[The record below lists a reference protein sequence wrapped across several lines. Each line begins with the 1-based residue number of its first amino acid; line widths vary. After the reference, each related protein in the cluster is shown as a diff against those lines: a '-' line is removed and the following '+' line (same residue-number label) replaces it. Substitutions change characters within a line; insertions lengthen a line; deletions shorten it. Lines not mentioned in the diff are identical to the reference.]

1 MPTTNGREQV
11 FNDGIK
17 NNDSRP
23 ADISAN
29 YLVTQNADGT
39 FGKIDPILLPLSTA
53 TISADTNLS
62 NQIDASNDLI
72 SGLEASKL
80 DRSEYN
86 DRFKGKFTS
95 LANLEVAYPT
105 ANIGDYAQVDEG
117 VGFEVLNYN
126 WDAEEGWV
134 QGGSGSSAT
143 NTDALPEGSVNLYFD
158 PARVLATVLTGISF
172 ITGGAIVSTD
182 SVLVAFGKLQK
193 QITDALTAIGLK
205 QDLLVSGT
213 NIKTIGGTSLLGA
226 GNINVS
232 KILVF
237 DNAPKTALTGT
248 TTATILASY
257 LIPANSIPV
266 NSILRITCRLI
277 KTGTAGIMTIN
288 INNDGSSVSNGCRFV
303 NASST
308 GASPSNTLM
317 AVKRDSSLRGGNAI
331 ILSNSGVIP
340 TDITNGVYTTATFDT
355 TINQTIYVWGTLANG
370 ADSLNFEH
378 LIIETIS

>member
-1 MPTTNGREQV
+1 MPTTNGKETP
-11 FNDGIK
+11 FNSGIRNK
-17 NNDSRP
+17 DTRP
-23 ADISAN
+23 ADITADF
-29 YLVTQNADGT
+29 LVTQNTDGT
-39 FGKIDPILLPLSTA
+39 FGKIDPVLLPVSEPVQDSLDLKLN
-53 TISADTNLS
+53 ISD
-62 NQIDASNDLI
+62 
-72 SGLEASKL
+72 
-80 DRSEYN
+80 YN
-86 DRFKGKFTS
+86 DRFKGVYSTES
-95 LANLEVAYPT
+95 ALSIAHPT
-105 ANIGDYAQVDEG
+105 ANAGDYAQVNEAG
-117 VGFEVLNYN
+117 SETVINYN
-126 WDAEEGWV
+126 WDAEDGIWV
-134 QGGSGSSAT
+134 EGGSGGSGAT
-143 NTDALPEGSVNLYFD
+143 NTDMLPEGSSNFYFTT
-158 PARVLATVLTGISF
+158 ARVLATV
-172 ITGGAIVSTD
+172 ITGLSFATGGTIVSTD
-182 SVLVAFGKLQK
+182 TVLEAFGKIQK
-193 QITDALTAIGLK
+193 QITDAIVAIGLK

-213 NIKTIGGTSLLGA
+213 NIRTIGGTSLLGA

-257 LIPANSIPV
+257 LIPANTIPV

-277 KTGTAGIMTIN
+277 KTGTSGIMTMN
-288 INNDGSSVSNGCRFV
+288 INNDGVAVSNGCRFI